1 MQRIFKCRS
10 VVLRVSCHFYA
21 TRIRASSVSQRTPAA
36 AMTDKQP
43 PFFSCR
49 PDAAVQLTLVHMLP
63 SAICAHGC
71 MTACGTPCRQ
81 TGFTTN
87 THRHTHTQ
95 TCIVSCTTCVAS
107 QLISRYSCRAR
118 RQRIKVSSPGLSA
131 NRPSPK
137 FISRD
142 TKERLVNAA
151 PVNVPG
157 HTDNIL
163 GMSRKLRRPIMASQL
178 HFKRG

>member
-1 MQRIFKCRS
+1 MQRIFKWRI
-10 VVLRVSCHFYA
+10 VVLCVSCHFYT

-36 AMTDKQP
+36 AMSDKQP
-43 PFFSCR
+43 PFFSFL

-71 MTACGTPCRQ
+71 ITACGTPCRQ

-87 THRHTHTQ
+87 THRHTQ

-107 QLISRYSCRAR
+107 QLISHYSCWAR
-118 RQRIKVSSPGLSA
+118 RQRIKVSSSRLSA